1 MTQKPSLQGVKQK
14 GNEMVKAM
22 FDLLILGLLL
32 GGAGFGGYFWG
43 IHERL
48 APIQNVPPGTENALP
63 ASAVSVAPIK
73 TESKPTEVKGDDSAA
88 EKSPP
93 KSKAKYWIASSGVD
107 YTGYSITV
115 KVNDTPV
122 DNFFGPGKS
131 VDVTRFVNQGDNEV
145 NFEAKSLG
153 EQYNKHKGDAASTLT
168 VQLVS
173 GPHIQENFKPSDV
186 VLSYKRNASES
197 EDFNDT
203 KHFTAK

>member
-14 GNEMVKAM
+14 GNELVKAM
-22 FDLLILGLLL
+22 LDLLILGLLL
-32 GGAGFGGYFWG
+32 GAAGFGGYFWG

-48 APIQNVPPGTENALP
+48 APIQDVPPGTEHALP
-63 ASAVSVAPIK
+63 PSAVSAAPVK
-73 TESKPTEVKGDDSAA
+73 TESKPAEAKADDSATDKA
-88 EKSPP
+88 AP
-93 KSKAKYWIASSGVD
+93 KSKAKYWITSSGVD

-153 EQYNKHKGDAASTLT
+153 EQYNKHKGDAASILT

-173 GPHIQENFKPSDV
+173 GPHIQENFKSSDV
-186 VLSYKRNASES
+186 VLSYKRNAAEM